1 MKKTSV
7 FKFLFLIFFAGNH
20 VVYSNEITISK
31 TIDSLLKEGNYQFKK
46 ASFVKAHELY
56 IQGLNLSEKVKNPFY
71 QTQLSKNIG
80 LCHYYLRDKKT
91 AIKWLHR
98 SLKISTQN
106 HLDSLTAYT
115 NYYIGVMYVE
125 LHEKDS
131 AELYTYKAIDYWET
145 TKNYTAISKAYSIL
159 SEFYILKTDY
169 QDSKKAQDILSKAEK
184 YALLSK
190 DKGAISFVAMKQHMF
205 YFFTIKDYKRAL
217 QYVSKVEE
225 LTQDSPFS
233 EDLMYAYRFKAICL
247 AKLQDTTAADYM
259 IKWFEF
265 KDSIFN
271 TEKTKELSKY
281 ETLYETHKKEQK
293 IAQQKFQILKEKN
306 AKIIYT
312 SVVVFIFIITTII
325 FIYLRKKQLYKT
337 AILLQKQQEKSI
349 REIFDAEQ
357 KERIRIARDLHDSIG
372 QKLAVMKMLLPSKS
386 EFSEV
391 EKVANYLDETTAE
404 VRSISHNLIP
414 EILSFGIVKAAA
426 SLAERINSTENI
438 QVSFLAD
445 DSIKEL
451 QLSKQTELSL
461 YRIIQEIT
469 SNIVRHSKTKELKIE
484 LKQQT
489 NLFQIIIAD
498 NGVGFDNDAIDSSSG
513 LGWKNIYAR
522 IKLVNGNIKIH
533 SEKNK
538 GSNFLINIPVV

>member
-1 MKKTSV
+1 MKKTYKYVVVILVCLLTMQPLFAQKKTASDSIENLISKGIEL
-7 FKFLFLIFFAGNH
+7 FGESKFPQTLSLFYQALKIAEKHNLVEKQGVIYSNLVPVYRETGKYDMTKKMGAKALSILLKTNNYKAIASTYNNLGVMYYEQYMDSAAFVNYKTSLRYSHKANDSLALFAGYKNIGAYYYEVGDTLAGIQNTQKSMLYLPKNKNPLKWFSGYLTLGEIYTYSGNIDIGKKYLDSAALYLPKLNANH
-20 VVYSNEITISK
+20 KFKDYHYALHEYYK
-31 TIDSLLKEGNYQFKK
+31 GKGNYQEALK
-46 ASFVKAHELY
+46 E
-56 IQGLNLSEKVKNPFY
+56 
-71 QTQLSKNIG
+71 
-80 LCHYYLRDKKT
+80 YYLYKSLTDSIVGIEKSKELDEINVRYETEKKDKK
-91 AIKWLHR
+91 IIEQR
-98 SLKISTQN
+98 LKIQKEKTTKVIYISGLSFMVIILLISMVFYRRKQRVKTQK
-106 HLDSLTAYT
+106 LLQ
-115 NYYIGVMYVE
+115 E
-125 LHEKDS
+125 QHEKS
-131 AELYTYKAIDYWET
+131 
-145 TKNYTAISKAYSIL
+145 
-159 SEFYILKTDY
+159 
-169 QDSKKAQDILSKAEK
+169 
-184 YALLSK
+184 
-190 DKGAISFVAMKQHMF
+190 M
-205 YFFTIKDYKRAL
+205 
-217 QYVSKVEE
+217 
-225 LTQDSPFS
+225 
-233 EDLMYAYRFKAICL
+233 
-247 AKLQDTTAADYM
+247 
-259 IKWFEF
+259 
-265 KDSIFN
+265 
-271 TEKTKELSKY
+271 
-281 ETLYETHKKEQK
+281 
-293 IAQQKFQILKEKN
+293 
-306 AKIIYT
+306 
-312 SVVVFIFIITTII
+312 
-325 FIYLRKKQLYKT
+325 
-337 AILLQKQQEKSI
+337 

-386 EFSEV
+386 EFPDV
-391 EKVANYLDETTAE
+391 EKIANYLDETTAE

-414 EILSFGIVKAAA
+414 EILSFGIIKAVA

-438 QVSFLAD
+438 QVSFFAD

>member
-7 FKFLFLIFFAGNH
+7 FKFLFLIFLWSANLS
-20 VVYSNEITISK
+20 YSQST
-31 TIDSLLKEGNYQFKK
+31 TIDSLLNKGKDEFKK
-46 ASFVKAHELY
+46 ASFVAAQKLFLQALS
-56 IQGLNLSEKVKNPFY
+56 LSEKKNDLFR
-71 QTQLSKNIG
+71 QAQANENIG
-80 LCHYYLRDKKT
+80 MCHYYLRDKKT
-91 AIKWLHR
+91 ALKWLHR
-98 SLKISTQN
+98 ALKINTKSQF
-106 HLDSLTAYT
+106 DSLTARL

-125 LHEKDS
+125 LIQKDS
-131 AELYTYKAIDYWET
+131 ADFYTYKAIRYWET
-145 TKNYTAISKAYSIL
+145 TNNYTAISKAYSIL

-247 AKLQDTTAADYM
+247 AKLQDTAAADYM

-281 ETLYETHKKEQK
+281 EKLYETHKKEQK
-293 IAQQKFQILKEKN
+293 IAKQKLQIQKEKTT
-306 AKIIYT
+306 KIIYISSLSFIVMT
-312 SVVVFIFIITTII
+312 LLIFMVF
-325 FIYLRKKQLYKT
+325 YRRKQRVKT
-337 AILLQKQQEKSI
+337 QKLLQEQHEKSV
-349 REIFDAEQ
+349 RDIFDAEQ

-386 EFSEV
+386 EFPEV

-426 SLAERINSTENI
+426 SLAERINSAENI